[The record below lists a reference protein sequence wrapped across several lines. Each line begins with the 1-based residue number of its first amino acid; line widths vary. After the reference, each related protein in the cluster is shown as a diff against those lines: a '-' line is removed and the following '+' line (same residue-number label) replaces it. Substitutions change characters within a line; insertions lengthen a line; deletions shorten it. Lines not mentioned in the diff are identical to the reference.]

1 MSSSSDDDE
10 ELIEDWLEEEPQAVD
25 PPNGQHHGGGGGGLH
40 RTDGKIRTTQ
50 FESSSEEESDDE
62 MLEDW
67 LEEEEF
73 LDDDTEEVEQRKIMM
88 QSYRRKSITSR
99 QLTRDPGASPVSPS
113 RRHSSIAADESLA
126 RAALKTTLLEA
137 DVSQDICGK
146 FMDALRTKECDKGEY
161 VIRQGDIGD
170 TFFVIEAGECLI
182 TETKAGEA
190 KERNIVTLYA
200 TAWFGERALVKEE
213 PRVANVKAKVDGTK
227 LLFMDKATFKE
238 FLALDEAFLHV
249 VTAITKKT
257 EEIRAKRAQVKVQ
270 KEATHRT
277 VDVKKLEERTR
288 ETTAVTTITKSQIN
302 NYRVVKLLGKGS
314 YGTVKLVEDT
324 KSRRRQRY
332 AMKILKRSALA
343 RQKLSAGGGGG
354 DSGGMD
360 EIRREIAIMPVKI
373 LQRTFLDWTPCF
385 S

>member
-1 MSSSSDDDE
+1 MLKTVSVM
-10 ELIEDWLEEEPQAVD
+10 IR
-25 PPNGQHHGGGGGGLH
+25 PP
-40 RTDGKIRTTQ
+40 IRKAASMPMIVVTGRNA
-50 FESSSEEESDDE
+50 FFSACFVLAL
-62 MLEDW
+62 MAIA
-67 LEEEEF
+67 F
-73 LDDDTEEVEQRKIMM
+73 LFQITGVAFAPFFDVEK
-88 QSYRRKSITSR
+88 
-99 QLTRDPGASPVSPS
+99 
-113 RRHSSIAADESLA
+113 LA
-126 RAALKTTLLEA
+126 AALKPAVYLKN
-137 DVSQDICGK
+137 DC
-146 FMDALRTKECDKGEY
+146 F
-161 VIRQGDIGD
+161 IRQGDIGD

-302 NYRVVKLLGKGS
+302 NYRVVKVLGKGS

-354 DSGGMD
+354 DGEDLNTVFGRH
-360 EIRREIAIMPVKI
+360 I
-373 LQRTFLDWTPCF
+373 
-385 S
+385 